1 MEVKHRE
8 EKNLAI
14 LYKLYPALDPTNN
27 TFDLSSV
34 GGSFIWGPSSE
45 YDLMLRLFAI
55 SLF

>member
-34 GGSFIWGPSSE
+34 GGSFI
-45 YDLMLRLFAI
+45 
-55 SLF
+55 